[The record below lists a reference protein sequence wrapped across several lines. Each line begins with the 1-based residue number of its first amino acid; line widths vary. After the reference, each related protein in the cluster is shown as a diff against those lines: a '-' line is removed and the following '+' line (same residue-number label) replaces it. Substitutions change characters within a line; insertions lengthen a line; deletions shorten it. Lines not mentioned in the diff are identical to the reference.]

1 MSPAFYYPRSAG
13 QQQTPFL
20 AFAYLSLPSNPLPF
34 SSFVSSPVVHKKR
47 AMVGKSNEAGGG
59 GGETEAV
66 AGAMWWWRKGGLLLF
81 AEEGEGERTEPRC
94 FAPAALPPPLHRGAA
109 DARPAL

>member
-13 QQQTPFL
+13 QQQTPFF

-47 AMVGKSNEAGGG
+47 AMVGKSNEAGGDRG
-59 GGETEAV
+59 RSGCHV
-66 AGAMWWWRKGGLLLF
+66 VV
-81 AEEGEGERTEPRC
+81 EEGRAVVVC
-94 FAPAALPPPLHRGAA
+94 
-109 DARPAL
+109 